1 MKIEDD
7 NGISSLL
14 RSEDTVL
21 CGSFGFTEGPVWVAA
36 DNALLFSDIP
46 GNRTHRWRPGT
57 SVAEV
62 YRDPSGWANGL
73 TLDHLNRLVACE
85 TRGQARFERGVR
97 FAFEAREC
105 GEPLERDSAEQPE
118 RPGGAFHRGDVLH

>member
-1 MKIEDD
+1 MPQGVPAWSMDQAGACPDTLPPTMRRIRLIMKIEDD

-14 RSEDTVL
+14 RSEDSVL
-21 CGSFGFTEGPVWVAA
+21 CGGFGFTEGPVWVAS

-46 GNRTHRWRPGT
+46 GNRTHRWRPG
-57 SVAEV
+57 SSAAEV

-85 TRGQARFERGVR
+85 HGGRRVSRGAYGS
-97 FAFEAREC
+97 
-105 GEPLERDSAEQPE
+105 P
-118 RPGGAFHRGDVLH
+118 